1 MSFSKLRFGNIG
13 VKKGFV
19 TPKQIIKA
27 LTIQA
32 KENIEMGRYR
42 LIGEI
47 LFDLGYMSTQQIH
60 EVLEHMFERRFG
72 DIAISKGFIDLKQLI
87 EAMTVQVKEEN
98 ENQRHRLIGE
108 ILIEMG
114 FMNFS
119 QVKKVL
125 DSMKK
130 FR

>member
-1 MSFSKLRFGNIG
+1 MPYSKLRFGNIG

-47 LFDLGYMSTQQIH
+47 LADLGYMSAQQIH
-60 EVLEHMFERRFG
+60 EVLGEMFERRFG

-87 EAMTVQVKEEN
+87 AAMTVQVKEEN
-98 ENQRHRLIGE
+98 ENQKRRLIGE
-108 ILIEMG
+108 ILIDKG
-114 FMNFS
+114 FMNNS

-125 DSMKK
+125 KAMKK
-130 FR
+130 A